1 MLVNISYQQWFLG
14 QNTPYTQCR
23 NVYHNFNS
31 SSNDVVFAL
40 HLQTQSALRSCS
52 CPQAAAFQYGH
63 QKDCYITWK
72 PSQWKQSCA
81 EHALLQAICD
91 KAMMDYILL
100 GHYWFMEV
108 KKILVRGC
116 FLACFLLSL
125 QKFKNFTEL
134 RFLFCSWTTMQCGQ
148 IMEIHHWQHWRGLF
162 LFCLSLFLL
171 LIFQMS

>member
-40 HLQTQSALRSCS
+40 LLQTQSAWRSCS
-52 CPQAAAFQYGH
+52 CLQAAAFQYGH

-108 KKILVRGC
+108 KKNIVARLFPGLFFSLFAKVEI
-116 FLACFLLSL
+116 LLSWDFFFIVE
-125 QKFKNFTEL
+125 Q
-134 RFLFCSWTTMQCGQ
+134 RCSVDKLCKYTTDSIDEDC
-148 IMEIHHWQHWRGLF
+148 F
-162 LFCLSLFLL
+162 FFASLSFYC
-171 LIFQMS
+171 